1 MEFIVI
7 STHFSGQKTNE
18 ICSYIFISV
27 ENRMW
32 DSLRKFCTEI
42 SYFKW
47 ASGFFVV
54 QYCLLHK
61 HLHANK
67 CARCTG
73 HHHCIV
79 MTEHVE
85 CLFGSGRF
93 AKLSTFTKMLIG
105 ALTRPNCD
113 SKVYRFK
120 LSYWKLCKHA
130 RSESSTS
137 RIPIKID
144 IDARRHFNWYFFWF
158 FSICL
163 AVYIQWMLPSNVLQ
177 NAAP

>member
-1 MEFIVI
+1 MRYTRI
-7 STHFSGQKTNE
+7 SLL
-18 ICSYIFISV
+18 V
-27 ENRMW
+27 WNRIW

-42 SYFKW
+42 GYFKW
-47 ASGFFVV
+47 ASVFFV

-79 MTEHVE
+79 MREHVE
-85 CLFGSGRF
+85 CLFDSGRF

-105 ALTRPNCD
+105 ALTRPNCN

-120 LSYWKLCKHA
+120 LSYWKLSKHA
-130 RSESSTS
+130 RSGSSTS
-137 RIPIKID
+137 RFPIKID
-144 IDARRHFNWYFFWF
+144 IDARRPLAISIDISFDF